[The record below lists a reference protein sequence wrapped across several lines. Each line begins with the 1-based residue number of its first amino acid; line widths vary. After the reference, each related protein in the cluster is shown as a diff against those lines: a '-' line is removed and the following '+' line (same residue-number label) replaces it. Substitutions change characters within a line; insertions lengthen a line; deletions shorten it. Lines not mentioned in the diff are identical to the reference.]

1 MDYRAANELSFLG
14 CSKMK
19 KTDLIYVA
27 GQTGRVGSSIMRA
40 LEQRG
45 YSNILTKTHTE
56 LDLTCQAD
64 VKSFFKENHPDYV
77 FMAAARVGGIIANST
92 YPANFIYD
100 NLAITTNVLHES
112 YISGVKKLLYLGSSC
127 IYPKHAN
134 QPINEE
140 SLLSGKLEPTNE
152 PYAISKI
159 AGITMCDSYRRQYG
173 SDFISAMPTNLYGPN
188 DNFDL
193 ETSHVFAA
201 LMRKVHEAKL
211 NDSDSVTIWGSGT
224 PKREF
229 LFVDD
234 LADALIFLM
243 DNYSEPGP
251 INVGTGL
258 DLSIHELAK
267 LLSDVIGY
275 TGDFVFDTSK
285 PDGTPRK
292 LLDVNKIRSLGW
304 SAKTS
309 LEEGIRIT
317 YRWFLDNIANH

>member
-1 MDYRAANELSFLG
+1 
-14 CSKMK
+14 MK

-27 GQTGRVGSSIMRA
+27 GQTGLVGSSIMRA

>member
-1 MDYRAANELSFLG
+1 
-14 CSKMK
+14 MK

-27 GQTGRVGSSIMRA
+27 GQTGLVGSSIMRT

-45 YSNILTKTHTE
+45 YNNILTKTHAE

-64 VKSFFKENHPDYV
+64 VKSFFKENNPDYV

-100 NLAITTNVLHES
+100 NLVITTNVLHES
-112 YISGVKKLLYLGSSC
+112 HLSGVKKLVYLGSSC
-127 IYPKHAN
+127 IYPKHAD

-173 SDFISAMPTNLYGPN
+173 SDFISAMPTNLYGFN
-188 DNFDL
+188 DNFDY

-201 LMRKVHEAKL
+201 LMRKIHEAKL
-211 NDSDSVTIWGSGT
+211 DDSDSVTIWGSGK

-275 TGDFVFDTSK
+275 TGDFVFDSSK

>member
-1 MDYRAANELSFLG
+1 
-14 CSKMK
+14 MK

-27 GQTGRVGSSIMRA
+27 GQTGLVGSSIMRY

-45 YSNILTKTHTE
+45 YNNILTRTHSE

-64 VKSFFKENHPDYV
+64 VKSFFKENSPDYV

-100 NLAITTNVLHES
+100 NLVITTNVLHES
-112 YISGVKKLLYLGSSC
+112 YNSGVKKLLYLGSSC
-127 IYPKHAN
+127 IYPKHAD

-201 LMRKVHEAKL
+201 LMRKIHEAKL
-211 NDSDSVTIWGSGT
+211 DDSDSVTIWGSGK

-229 LFVDD
+229 LFVND
-234 LADALIFLM
+234 LADALVFLM
-243 DNYSEPGP
+243 DNFSEPGP
-251 INVGTGL
+251 INVGTGQ

-292 LLDVNKIRSLGW
+292 LLDVNRIRSLGW

-309 LEEGIRIT
+309 LEEGIHIT
-317 YRWFLDNIANH
+317 YRWFLDNLANR